1 MYLLGWPHYLFM
13 SLPLSPKFHEDKCGV
28 SLWKYNVPR
37 ASQDD
42 DWHKEVTQEKSKWI
56 MITTNGNNWN
66 LTFRELLP
74 KTAQVPRATFHFAW
88 VSVVMKTLLGKQN
101 PTGQETAENILVS
114 DTFFPSWLEMYPI
127 CGFGS
132 FSFLNVDTLSIWK
145 NDTKDQRECLL
156 LKHSE
161 NY

>member
-1 MYLLGWPHYLFM
+1 MYLLVWSYYLFM

-42 DWHKEVTQEKSKWI
+42 DWHKGLKEKSKGI

-74 KTAQVPRATFHFAW
+74 KTAQFPRATFHFAW
-88 VSVVMKTLLGKQN
+88 VSDVMKTLLGKQN
-101 PTGQETAENILVS
+101 PEWIRDCWESPCSRHFFSQLVRNVS
-114 DTFFPSWLEMYPI
+114 HMWIWFLFIFKCGYPVYLKEWYW
-127 CGFGS
+127 GPKG
-132 FSFLNVDTLSIWK
+132 
-145 NDTKDQRECLL
+145 L